1 MSEPKLQGKTQDIPK
16 HLVWDAW
23 LKVKRNGGAAG
34 ADGVTIEQ
42 FEERLKDRLY
52 KLWNRMSSGS
62 YFPGPVRA
70 VEIPKKGGTRVLG
83 IPNVV
88 DRIAQTVAVL
98 VLEPNVE
105 RVFHDDSYAYRP
117 GRSPLDAVGTC
128 RERCWRKDWIVDL
141 DVKAFF
147 DSVPWDLMLRA
158 LERHTDQK
166 WVRLYV
172 ARWLKAPMLMP
183 DGTMVARVK
192 GTPQGGPM
200 TPPTQLAIGPCFAL
214 RVGFGAGVGA
224 VGGVASDRDGVSDR
238 DLVGADEDVFD
249 EQAQDSLAFF
259 DGRSAGL
266 GAQSGEEAFEV
277 VGEFEVDLPV
287 GELAV
292 EGVDLLAQAGLS
304 GPQLRHPGTEFVEG
318 DQLFLEGA
326 DESGD
331 RRGRLGQSGVETLAL
346 GGGGVRGADL
356 LESLVDLG
364 PDQGRVG
371 EQAADVVPDDG
382 VEVVG
387 ADRLVGADPAV
398 LIAVV
403 IRAEAAVV
411 VDLLVGGAGRR
422 AVVGVSAAAA
432 GADALQQRGIA
443 AVARGVA
450 LVVRQPLLGPGPGV
464 SVDECRDRYLQ
475 PLLAGPLGHGVA
487 AGRGAPGDPSCPVQ
501 PGRRLGAH

>member
-1 MSEPKLQGKTQDIPK
+1 MSKPHTTRKGSQYEGTVPTTRDRVVQ
-16 HLVWDAW
+16 
-23 LKVKRNGGAAG
+23 AALL
-34 ADGVTIEQ
+34 T
-42 FEERLKDRLY
+42 
-52 KLWNRMSSGS
+52 
-62 YFPGPVRA
+62 
-70 VEIPKKGGTRVLG
+70 
-83 IPNVV
+83 
-88 DRIAQTVAVL
+88 
-98 VLEPNVE
+98 VLEPILEADFLPCSYGFRPNRRAHDAIAEVHMLATQGYVQVFE
-105 RVFHDDSYAYRP
+105 GDIEACFDHIDHTALMGRLRRRVGDKRVLA
-117 GRSPLDAVGTC
+117 L
-128 RERCWRKDWIVDL
+128 
-141 DVKAFF
+141 VKAF
-147 DSVPWDLMLRA
+147 
-158 LERHTDQK
+158 
-166 WVRLYV
+166 
-172 ARWLKAPMLMP
+172 LKAGILGE
-183 DGTMVARVK
+183 DQVSRDTRT
-192 GTPQGGPM
+192 GTPQGGIL

-411 VDLLVGGAGRR
+411 VDLLVGGADTPTTARR
-422 AVVGVSAAAA
+422 PA
-432 GADALQQRGIA
+432 
-443 AVARGVA
+443 
-450 LVVRQPLLGPGPGV
+450 
-464 SVDECRDRYLQ
+464 
-475 PLLAGPLGHGVA
+475 
-487 AGRGAPGDPSCPVQ
+487 
-501 PGRRLGAH
+501 

>member
-1 MSEPKLQGKTQDIPK
+1 MMGLSRAITAVALAPRRARISLRSRSRIRLSAALLGLISSLSDCRRTVNPRKSKPSSRETMRVLSSLKVRPLGASHPASRALTCCASS
-16 HLVWDAW
+16 LVWHKATRSSAYLINTGEPETVSPACVPVTW
-23 LKVKRNGGAAG
+23 YRTPAACSIPCRAIFRSNGL
-34 ADGVTIEQ
+34 T
-42 FEERLKDRLY
+42 
-52 KLWNRMSSGS
+52 
-62 YFPGPVRA
+62 
-70 VEIPKKGGTRVLG
+70 
-83 IPNVV
+83 
-88 DRIAQTVAVL
+88 
-98 VLEPNVE
+98 
-105 RVFHDDSYAYRP
+105 
-117 GRSPLDAVGTC
+117 
-128 RERCWRKDWIVDL
+128 
-141 DVKAFF
+141 
-147 DSVPWDLMLRA
+147 
-158 LERHTDQK
+158 
-166 WVRLYV
+166 
-172 ARWLKAPMLMP
+172 
-183 DGTMVARVK
+183 
-192 GTPQGGPM
+192 

-487 AGRGAPGDPSCPVQ
+487 VGRGAPGDPSCPVQ
-501 PGRRLGAH
+501 PGRRLGAHRLAETGAAGVCGVAQHRP